1 MVRRKYIVTTKR
13 QKKKWSSQMSYVASP
28 INAIRNIPGPFGPIV
43 CQYAIPVVSNIS
55 NANIAQNIMKV
66 KNFKVSLTFN
76 NYYSNLVINQGGDP
90 PVLNNTMVKCHLSLC
105 YFKQNQPPSQIEG
118 IFPLNRSYLF
128 TCPEYVI
135 ATKVI
140 QYSVGQLQNGH
151 DGSVNPNN
159 FSQVSWNVS
168 SRLARNLQTGDGIF
182 LLVSTFP
189 ISSDHNSTW
198 HLGGSLDGVIRYW
211 TVSQ

>member
-76 NYYSNLVINQGGDP
+76 NYYSNLVITPSSEP
-90 PVLNNTMVKCHLSLC
+90 PKC
-105 YFKQNQPPSQIEG
+105 
-118 IFPLNRSYLF
+118 
-128 TCPEYVI
+128 
-135 ATKVI
+135 
-140 QYSVGQLQNGH
+140 
-151 DGSVNPNN
+151 
-159 FSQVSWNVS
+159 QVE
-168 SRLARNLQTGDGIF
+168 L
-182 LLVSTFP
+182 
-189 ISSDHNSTW
+189 
-198 HLGGSLDGVIRYW
+198 
-211 TVSQ
+211 

>member
-13 QKKKWSSQMSYVASP
+13 QKKKWSSQMSYVAEQV
-28 INAIRNIPGPFGPIV
+28 NAIRNMNGPFGPVV
-43 CQYAIPVVSNIS
+43 CQYAIPIVSNIS
-55 NANIAQNIMKV
+55 NANIAQTIMKV

-76 NYYSNLVINQGGDP
+76 NYYSNLVIQPGGDP
-90 PVLNNTMVKCHLSLC
+90 PVIQNTMVKCHLSLC
-105 YFKQNQPPSQIEG
+105 YYKQNQPPSSLEG
-118 IFPLNRSYLF
+118 VFPLNRSYLF

-140 QYSVGQLQNGH
+140 QYSVGQLQNGQ
-151 DGSVNPNN
+151 DGSVNPRN

-189 ISSDHNSTW
+189 ISSDYNSTW

>member
-13 QKKKWSSQMSYVASP
+13 QKKKWSSQMSYVAEH
-28 INAIRNIPGPFGPIV
+28 INYIRNIAGPFGPVV
-43 CQYAIPVVSNIS
+43 CQYSIPIVSNIS
-55 NANIAQNIMKV
+55 NANIAQTIMKV

-76 NYYSNLVINQGGDP
+76 NYNSNLVINPGAENIQ
-90 PVLNNTMVKCHLSLC
+90 NTMVKCHLSLC
-105 YFKQNQPPSQIEG
+105 YYKQNQPPSQIEG

-140 QYSVGQLQNGH
+140 QYSVGQLQNGQ
-151 DGSVNPNN
+151 DGSVNPRN
-159 FSQVSWNVS
+159 FSQISWNVS

-189 ISSDHNSTW
+189 ISSDFNSTW